1 MSIAGRRPSSLL
13 QAGSNMALTNHRS
26 TRSIGMLLALVALS
40 SSILQ
45 GQQGTRREQREPTE
59 DGFRFR
65 SGVELINVSATVTDQ
80 RGRFVSGL
88 LKEDFSLYEDGQP
101 QNITHFSADR
111 VPVSLGL
118 VLDASGSMDGEK
130 WSAALNA
137 LDRFLFDLL
146 DPADEVFLYTFNTN
160 PDLVQDWTTDRQRI
174 SRALGR
180 IRPNGGTALLD
191 AVSEAVPLAD
201 TGRHRKKAVVVISD
215 GNDTSSHI
223 DLPELKQL
231 IRETEVLV
239 YAIGIDGR
247 EPSVTTGPGG
257 TGPRFPIPVPFPVPG
272 RRYPIPPSNPPP
284 MGPTRG
290 GGGGVDIRALRD
302 ITDDSGG
309 RTELIRSG
317 RDLVP
322 ATTSI
327 ADELSQQYYLGYPA
341 AAPRDGRWHAIRV
354 DTRDTKLRVRAR
366 RGYVATP

>member
-1 MSIAGRRPSSLL
+1 
-13 QAGSNMALTNHRS
+13 
-26 TRSIGMLLALVALS
+26 
-40 SSILQ
+40 
-45 GQQGTRREQREPTE
+45 
-59 DGFRFR
+59 
-65 SGVELINVSATVTDQ
+65 
-80 RGRFVSGL
+80 
-88 LKEDFSLYEDGQP
+88 
-101 QNITHFSADR
+101 
-111 VPVSLGL
+111 
-118 VLDASGSMDGEK
+118 MDGEK

-272 RRYPIPPSNPPP
+272 RRYPSHRVILLRWDPPVAAVEVWISGLFVTLRMTAGDGQNSSDPVAISFRPQPPS
-284 MGPTRG
+284 
-290 GGGGVDIRALRD
+290 
-302 ITDDSGG
+302 
-309 RTELIRSG
+309 RTS
-317 RDLVP
+317 
-322 ATTSI
+322 
-327 ADELSQQYYLGYPA
+327 
-341 AAPRDGRWHAIRV
+341 
-354 DTRDTKLRVRAR
+354 
-366 RGYVATP
+366 

>member
-1 MSIAGRRPSSLL
+1 
-13 QAGSNMALTNHRS
+13 MALKNHRS
-26 TRSIGMLLALVALS
+26 TLTIGTLLAVAVALS

-80 RGRFVSGL
+80 RGRFVPGL

-101 QNITHFSADR
+101 QTITHFSSDR

-118 VLDASGSMDGEK
+118 VLDVSGSMDGEK

-201 TGRHRKKAVVVISD
+201 TGRHRKKAIVIISD
-215 GNDTSSHI
+215 GNDTSSRI
-223 DLPELKQL
+223 DVPELKQL
-231 IRETEVLV
+231 IRETEVMV

-247 EPSVTTGPGG
+247 ETSVTSIPGGG
-257 TGPRFPIPVPFPVPG
+257 TGPRLPIPMPFPVPG
-272 RRYPIPPSNPPP
+272 
-284 MGPTRG
+284 
-290 GGGGVDIRALRD
+290 
-302 ITDDSGG
+302 
-309 RTELIRSG
+309 
-317 RDLVP
+317 
-322 ATTSI
+322 
-327 ADELSQQYYLGYPA
+327 
-341 AAPRDGRWHAIRV
+341 
-354 DTRDTKLRVRAR
+354 
-366 RGYVATP
+366 

>member
-1 MSIAGRRPSSLL
+1 
-13 QAGSNMALTNHRS
+13 MALKNHRS
-26 TRSIGMLLALVALS
+26 TLTIGTLLAVAVALS

-101 QNITHFSADR
+101 QTITHFSADR

-130 WSAALNA
+130 WSAALDA

-160 PDLVQDWTTDRQRI
+160 PDLVQEWTTDRQRI

-201 TGRHRKKAVVVISD
+201 TGRHRKKAIVIISD

-231 IRETEVLV
+231 IRETEVMV

-247 EPSVTTGPGG
+247 ETSVTSIPGGG
-257 TGPRFPIPVPFPVPG
+257 TGPRLPIPMPFPVPG
-272 RRYPIPPSNPPP
+272 RRYPIPPSTPPP
-284 MGPTRG
+284 TRSTRG
-290 GGGGVDIRALRD
+290 SGGGVDVRALRD

-322 ATTSI
+322 ATTGI

-341 AAPRDGRWHAIRV
+341 AAARDGRWHAIRV
-354 DTRDTKLRVRAR
+354 DARDTKLRVRAR

>member
-1 MSIAGRRPSSLL
+1 
-13 QAGSNMALTNHRS
+13 MALKHHRS
-26 TRSIGMLLALVALS
+26 TLIFGTLFGLIVLS
-40 SSILQ
+40 SPGLE
-45 GQQGTRREQREPTE
+45 GQQGTRRDRGERTE
-59 DGFRFR
+59 DGFHFR

-88 LKEDFSLYEDGQP
+88 AKEDFSLYEDGQP
-101 QNITHFSADR
+101 QTITHFSADR

-130 WSAALNA
+130 WAAAMNA

-201 TGRHRKKAVVVISD
+201 TGTHRKKAVLIISD
-215 GNDTSSHI
+215 GNDTSSQI

-231 IRETEVLV
+231 IRETEVMV

-247 EPSVTTGPGG
+247 EPSVTSIPGG
-257 TGPRFPIPVPFPVPG
+257 TPRLPIPLPFPVPG
-272 RRYPIPPSNPPP
+272 RRYPIPPSTPPP
-284 MGPTRG
+284 VGPSRRSG
-290 GGGGVDIRALRD
+290 AGVDVRALRD

-317 RDLVP
+317 RDLAP
-322 ATTSI
+322 ATTGI

-341 AAPRDGRWHAIRV
+341 AAAKDGRWHAIRV
-354 DTRDTKLRVRAR
+354 ETRDAKLRVRAR

>member
-1 MSIAGRRPSSLL
+1 
-13 QAGSNMALTNHRS
+13 
-26 TRSIGMLLALVALS
+26 
-40 SSILQ
+40 
-45 GQQGTRREQREPTE
+45 
-59 DGFRFR
+59 
-65 SGVELINVSATVTDQ
+65 
-80 RGRFVSGL
+80 
-88 LKEDFSLYEDGQP
+88 
-101 QNITHFSADR
+101 

-130 WSAALNA
+130 WAAAMNA

-174 SRALGR
+174 SRAFGR

-201 TGRHRKKAVVVISD
+201 TGTHRKKAVLIISD
-215 GNDTSSHI
+215 GNDTSSQI

-231 IRETEVLV
+231 IRETEVMV

-247 EPSVTTGPGG
+247 EPSVTSIPGG
-257 TGPRFPIPVPFPVPG
+257 TGPRLPIPLPFPVPG
-272 RRYPIPPSNPPP
+272 RRYPIPPSTPPP
-284 MGPTRG
+284 VGPSRG
-290 GGGGVDIRALRD
+290 SGAGVDVRALRD

-317 RDLVP
+317 RDLAP
-322 ATTSI
+322 ATTGI
-327 ADELSQQYYLGYPA
+327 ADELSQQYYLGYPGA
-341 AAPRDGRWHAIRV
+341 AAKDGRWHAIRV
-354 DTRDTKLRVRAR
+354 ETRDAKLRVRAR

>member
-1 MSIAGRRPSSLL
+1 MSIAGSRPSSLL
-13 QAGSNMALTNHRS
+13 QAGSNMALMNPRS

-45 GQQGTRREQREPTE
+45 GQQGTRREPTE

-101 QNITHFSADR
+101 QSITHFSSDR
-111 VPVSLGL
+111 VPVSLGI

-146 DPADEVFLYTFNTN
+146 DPADEVFLYAFNTN

-290 GGGGVDIRALRD
+290 GGSAGVDIRALRE

>member
-1 MSIAGRRPSSLL
+1 
-13 QAGSNMALTNHRS
+13 MALKHHRS
-26 TRSIGMLLALVALS
+26 TLTVATLLALTVLAS
-40 SSILQ
+40 SGLQ
-45 GQQGTRREQREPTE
+45 GQQGTRREQRQPTE

-118 VLDASGSMDGEK
+118 VLDVSGSMDGEK

-146 DPADEVFLYTFNTN
+146 DPADEVFLYTFNSN
-160 PDLVQDWTTDRQRI
+160 PDLVQEWTTDRQRI

-180 IRPNGGTALLD
+180 IRPNGGTAMLD

-201 TGRHRKKAVVVISD
+201 TGRHRKKAVVIISD
-215 GNDTSSHI
+215 GNDTASHI

-231 IRETEVLV
+231 IRETEVMV

-247 EPSVTTGPGG
+247 ESSVTSGG
-257 TGPRFPIPVPFPVPG
+257 GAGPRLPIPMPFPVPG

-284 MGPTRG
+284 TGPTRG
-290 GGGGVDIRALRD
+290 IGGGVDVRALRD

-322 ATTSI
+322 ATTGI

-341 AAPRDGRWHAIRV
+341 AASRDGRWHAIRV